1 LSLIR
6 EVVVVLFVSQSA
18 SLGWL
23 LFSTVWALVLLSQGS
38 RRRNPFR
45 RRLEQLLLLL
55 VPRPAT
61 EARGGFA
68 AFKEEARRST
78 APGVFRGSARRWRAQ
93 LGAVYAQG
101 YQVASETISPPAE
114 LAQSS
119 ELVREAVAAL
129 RAGRGGGGVA
139 LPTTDDP
146 VVILAYGLG
155 AWPSGADL
163 TSLEDLLGELGV
175 SHDVLRNRFESLL
188 RTIPTANQNREFREL
203 AGASFVLGASAR
215 IIEATVPPGSPP
227 PGWSQHSG
235 EAHEG
240 TRLPTAPARP

>member
-1 LSLIR
+1 LIR

-23 LFSTVWALVLLSQGS
+23 LFCMVWVLLLLHQSS
-38 RRRNPFR
+38 RRGNPFR
-45 RRLEQLLLLL
+45 RRLDQLLLLL
-55 VPRPAT
+55 VPRTAT
-61 EARGGFA
+61 EARGSFA
-68 AFKEEARRST
+68 AFKAQAMQSA
-78 APGVFRGSARRWRAQ
+78 APGVFRGSLRRWRAQ

-114 LAQSS
+114 LGNSG

-129 RAGRGGGGVA
+129 KAERGGGGAAV
-139 LPTTDDP
+139 PTTDDP
-146 VVILAYGLG
+146 VVVLAYGLG

-163 TSLEDLLGELGV
+163 TSLEGLLGELGV
-175 SHDVLRNRFESLL
+175 SHGVLRNRFESLL

-215 IIEATVPPGSPP
+215 IVEATAPPGSSVPP
-227 PGWSQHSG
+227 PGWL
-235 EAHEG
+235 AALR
-240 TRLPTAPARP
+240 TPRRRRT